1 MTMSTSD
8 LKNKSSCV
16 SRTLIPSVTL
26 VLCGLISG
34 CAMFGEKSSGFSA
47 MKPPW
52 SKKSEV
58 DNPTIKGVQGP
69 MQRVMQAALWKK
81 KQNSTFIEPALGAA
95 EYKLANEKFQAKEF
109 KEAEKDF
116 KAIVKKYKNDPI
128 KEDAQFMVAE
138 CQYEQKKYAWAQ
150 DSYDQLLIDFPST
163 RHLDDTT
170 KRLFTI
176 ARYWLQEPSIVSG
189 SDIQQVNLEKP
200 GSETPEI
207 PSDGKKRATRLA
219 LIPNFFDRSR
229 PVFDTENRAL
239 EALKSIWLH
248 DPTGP
253 LADDS
258 LMLTASHYLK
268 KGRYMDAD
276 RTFSLLREEYPKS
289 PHLKDAFMLGTHVKL
304 MSYQGPQYDDT
315 VLTDAGQLKAT
326 TMRLFP
332 ESEQARLKEEL
343 RKIEQAKAKREW
355 ETVQYWMRRGKP
367 KSAAIYCNLLIERH
381 PTSSFANQA
390 RELLAELGPDN
401 TNHLWANYATPK
413 KTVPEEP
420 EPKRS
425 FLPEMPGLP
434 AFGKADTTPVPA
446 PAKTPAASPGL
457 EPPAR
462 LRLDNL
468 DEPVR
473 RIPLEE
479 DAEPARVKL

>member
-1 MTMSTSD
+1 MSTYD
-8 LKNKSSCV
+8 LKNKSSYE
-16 SRTLIPSVTL
+16 SRTIRHGITL
-26 VLCGLISG
+26 ALCGLISG
-34 CAMFGEKSSGFSA
+34 CAMFGERSSDFSA
-47 MKPPW
+47 LKPPW
-52 SKKSEV
+52 SKKSAV
-58 DNPTIKGVQGP
+58 DDPTIEGVQGP
-69 MQRVMQAALWKK
+69 MQRVMQTALWKK
-81 KQNSTFIEPALGAA
+81 KKSSPFIEPALGAA
-95 EYKLANEKFQAKEF
+95 EYKQANEKFQAKEF
-109 KEAEKDF
+109 KEAEKQF

-176 ARYWLQEPSIVSG
+176 ARYWLQEPSVVTG
-189 SDIQQVNLEKP
+189 NDIRQVNLETP
-200 GSETPEI
+200 GVDRPEVA
-207 PSDGKKRATRLA
+207 SDGKKRKSRWA
-219 LIPNFFDRSR
+219 LVPNLFDRSR

-268 KGRYMDAD
+268 QGRYMDAD

-304 MSYQGPQYDDT
+304 MSYQGPQYDAT
-315 VLTDAGQLKAT
+315 VLTDAGQLKET

-343 RKIEQAKAKREW
+343 KKIEKAKAKRDW
-355 ETVQYWMRRGKP
+355 ETVQYWMRRSKP
-367 KSAAIYCNLLIERH
+367 KSAAIYCNLLIENH

-390 RELLAELGPDN
+390 RELLAELGQEN
-401 TNHLWANYATPK
+401 TNHLWANYAKPK
-413 KTVPEEP
+413 PKVAEAQ

-425 FLPEMPGLP
+425 FIPDLPGLP
-434 AFGKADTTPVPA
+434 AFGKANSTPVRTP
-446 PAKTPAASPGL
+446 PKTPAASQKL

-462 LRLDNL
+462 LRLDEL
-468 DEPVR
+468 DEPIR

-479 DAEPARVKL
+479 DAEPAKIKL